1 MSNQFLTAALFGFI
15 ISAASYVLRFLT
27 LSGSI
32 ATFVLAVIIYGVG
45 GWQWSIPI
53 ITFFLFSSL
62 LSKIGHS
69 RKARFDQVFEKSG
82 TRDWAQVLA
91 NGGVAAV
98 LAILSGLFPVYDFY
112 PLYLGALAAVTADTW
127 GTEIGVLASGTT
139 ISVVT
144 LRPVASGTS
153 GGISEYGTLAGAIGA
168 IVLAVSGYAWYTD
181 LRTACFVVA
190 GGIVGSLVD
199 SLLGATVQVQYRC
212 VVCGKATERSAH
224 CDETTEQVRGM
235 RWMGNDIVNGLC
247 ALAGAAIVWGLMLL
261 V

>member
-168 IVLAVSGYAWYTD
+168 IVLAVSGYA
-181 LRTACFVVA
+181 
-190 GGIVGSLVD
+190 
-199 SLLGATVQVQYRC
+199 
-212 VVCGKATERSAH
+212 
-224 CDETTEQVRGM
+224 
-235 RWMGNDIVNGLC
+235 
-247 ALAGAAIVWGLMLL
+247 
-261 V
+261 